1 MLKILSDGGFWL
13 RKTFWKLYKLHDISE
28 ICRELIP
35 AFIFKLSI
43 KISIFAEVFM
53 KKIFWFLPVIIFSC
67 TKQPVHPPVGS
78 VLSQKDLQVSKDRS
92 RSLYELE
99 RKQITDWIAQ
109 QNKKYYVNG
118 LGYWIDKDLSQN
130 LKRKDGERLSYQ
142 YEIYDFDLVKIY
154 DEPKTAKDVYLGKFE
169 DLKAVDDALRY
180 LKPGEEATLLV
191 PSLLAYG
198 TYGDNDKIPN
208 DMPLIIKLTVTH

>member
-1 MLKILSDGGFWL
+1 
-13 RKTFWKLYKLHDISE
+13 
-28 ICRELIP
+28 
-35 AFIFKLSI
+35 
-43 KISIFAEVFM
+43 M

-67 TKQPVHPPVGS
+67 TKKPVHPPVGS

-99 RKQITDWIAQ
+99 KKQITDWIAQ

-142 YEIYDFDLVKIY
+142 YEIYDFDRVKIY

>member
-1 MLKILSDGGFWL
+1 M
-13 RKTFWKLYKLHDISE
+13 
-28 ICRELIP
+28 
-35 AFIFKLSI
+35 
-43 KISIFAEVFM
+43 
-53 KKIFWFLPVIIFSC
+53 
-67 TKQPVHPPVGS
+67 HPLVGS

-99 RKQITDWIAQ
+99 RKQIADWIAQ

-142 YEIYDFDLVKIY
+142 YEIYDFDRVKIY

-180 LKPGEEATLLV
+180 LKAGEEATLLV

>member
-1 MLKILSDGGFWL
+1 
-13 RKTFWKLYKLHDISE
+13 
-28 ICRELIP
+28 
-35 AFIFKLSI
+35 
-43 KISIFAEVFM
+43 M
-53 KKIFWFLPVIIFSC
+53 KKIFWFLPVIILSC
-67 TKQPVHPPVGS
+67 TKQTVHPPVGS

-109 QNKKYYVNG
+109 QNKKYYVKG
-118 LGYWIDKDLSQN
+118 LGYWIDKDLSKN
-130 LKRKDGERLSYQ
+130 LKRKDGDRLSYQ
-142 YEIYDFDLVKIY
+142 YEIYDFDRVKIY

-198 TYGDNDKIPN
+198 TYGDNEKIPN

>member
-1 MLKILSDGGFWL
+1 
-13 RKTFWKLYKLHDISE
+13 
-28 ICRELIP
+28 
-35 AFIFKLSI
+35 
-43 KISIFAEVFM
+43 M
-53 KKIFWFLPVIIFSC
+53 KKIFWFLPVIILSC
-67 TKQPVHPPVGS
+67 TQQPVHPPVGS

-118 LGYWIDKDLSQN
+118 LGYWSDKDLSQN

-142 YEIYDFDLVKIY
+142 YEIYDFDRVKIY

>member
-1 MLKILSDGGFWL
+1 M
-13 RKTFWKLYKLHDISE
+13 
-28 ICRELIP
+28 
-35 AFIFKLSI
+35 
-43 KISIFAEVFM
+43 
-53 KKIFWFLPVIIFSC
+53 
-67 TKQPVHPPVGS
+67 
-78 VLSQKDLQVSKDRS
+78 
-92 RSLYELE
+92 
-99 RKQITDWIAQ
+99 
-109 QNKKYYVNG
+109 NG

-142 YEIYDFDLVKIY
+142 YEIYDFDRVKIY

>member
-1 MLKILSDGGFWL
+1 
-13 RKTFWKLYKLHDISE
+13 
-28 ICRELIP
+28 
-35 AFIFKLSI
+35 
-43 KISIFAEVFM
+43 M
-53 KKIFWFLPVIIFSC
+53 KNIFWFLIVMVASC
-67 TKQPVHPPVGS
+67 AKQQVHPPVGG
-78 VLSQKDLQVSKDRS
+78 VLSQKDLQLSKDRS

-109 QNKKYYVNG
+109 QNEKYYVMG
-118 LGYWIDKDLSQN
+118 LGYWVDKDLSQN
-130 LKRKDGERLSYQ
+130 MKRKDSERLSYQ
-142 YEIYDFDLVKIY
+142 YEIYDFDRVKLY
-154 DEPKTAKDVYLGKFE
+154 EEPKTAKDVYLGKFE

-208 DMPLIIKLTVTH
+208 DMPLIIKIKVTD